1 MSLQRDT
8 LEPETVYSLLANRV
22 RGYLLSYLSATNR
35 TTVPEAARRIA
46 NWQREATATTFES
59 DRTAVLVQLIHNH
72 LPRLSQYD
80 IVEYDRTTEEITP
93 GSNFEAVAP
102 YVSDLEISVDH
113 Q

>member
-22 RGYLLSYLSATNR
+22 RGYLLRYLSVTDR
-35 TTVPEAARRIA
+35 TTVSEAAQRITD
-46 NWQREATATTFES
+46 WQRETTVTTSEM
-59 DRTAVLVQLIHNH
+59 DQTAVLVQLVHNH

-80 IVEYDRTTEEITP
+80 IVEYDRSSEEIAP
-93 GSNFEAVAP
+93 GPNFEAIAP
-102 YVSDLEISVDH
+102 YVSNLEISIDH

>member
-22 RGYLLSYLSATNR
+22 RGYLLSYLSVTDR
-35 TTVPEAARRIA
+35 TTVSEAAQRITD
-46 NWQREATATTFES
+46 WQCETSATTFES
-59 DRTAVLVQLIHNH
+59 DQTAVLVQLIHNH

-80 IVEYDRTTEEITP
+80 IVEYDRSSEEITP

-102 YVSDLEISVDH
+102 YVSELEISIEH

>member
-22 RGYLLSYLSATNR
+22 RGYLLTYLSVTDR
-35 TTVPEAARRIA
+35 TTVSEAAQRITD
-46 NWQREATATTFES
+46 WQRETTATTFEA
-59 DRTAVLVQLIHNH
+59 DQTAVLVQLVHNH

-80 IVEYDRTTEEITP
+80 VVEYDRTTEEITP
-93 GSNFEAVAP
+93 GPNFEAAAP
-102 YVSDLEISVDH
+102 YVSDLEISVYH